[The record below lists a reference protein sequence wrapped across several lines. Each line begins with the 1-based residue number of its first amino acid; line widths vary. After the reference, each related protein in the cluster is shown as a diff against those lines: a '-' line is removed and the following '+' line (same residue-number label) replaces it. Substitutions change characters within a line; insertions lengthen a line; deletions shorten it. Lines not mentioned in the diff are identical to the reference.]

1 MPNAKGLGYSQN
13 RRVSGQRLC
22 LLILQISI
30 SADRDVPAFSKAG
43 TFFLLRYLKTAEKY
57 PLYSRRLFEN
67 VAHLFS
73 DKRQKHVRVLFGDF
87 NVHHKI
93 PLDFFSGIAYTD
105 SEETHVSVFRAE
117 PLPVTG
123 GGAAHFL
130 YLRANRREPFF
141 SNAITLK
148 PNPVLTTLRTA
159 LSSTMR
165 ISSSVLMDPVHCN
178 TTPPGVFAICFVAF
192 RIAISAA
199 FAMEGK
205 FFALPPNLQEFCP
218 L

>member
-1 MPNAKGLGYSQN
+1 M
-13 RRVSGQRLC
+13 
-22 LLILQISI
+22 
-30 SADRDVPAFSKAG
+30 
-43 TFFLLRYLKTAEKY
+43 
-57 PLYSRRLFEN
+57 YSRGLFEN
-67 VAHLFS
+67 IAHLFP

-87 NVHHKI
+87 NAHHKI
-93 PLDFFSGIAYTD
+93 PLDFFTGIAYTD
-105 SEETHVSVFRAE
+105 SEETRVSVFRAE

-130 YLRANRREPFF
+130 YLRANRREPFS
-141 SNAITLK
+141 SNAITSK